1 MSYIAYDA
9 TDIGGSGWH
18 RITRVWPTLAEI
30 TAYAGNDV
38 RAESS
43 KDVYRDVGEALV
55 GWFTQPANAHEVASN
70 LPADN
75 SAAAQRIE
83 IKDIVRLA
91 LRGFTANAFPSAT
104 IEAVHGYLKM
114 VLAFTA
120 ASATDD
126 QLDACKTAAR
136 ADLDEFAAYAQSP
149 WGNLTSTPGL
159 YVWSRESASAL
170 PAAQAGMPAVTK
182 ATIDA
187 VNIGR
192 ELIV

>member
-9 TDIGGSGWH
+9 TDIGGTGWH
-18 RITRVWPTLAEI
+18 RITHVWPTLAEI

-55 GWFTQPANAHEVASN
+55 GWFTQPANAHSVASN

-83 IKDIVRLA
+83 ITDI
-91 LRGFTANAFPSAT
+91 LRAQVMVFNAQYAPAAT
-104 IEAVHGYLKM
+104 FEAVHGYVKM

-120 ASATDD
+120 ASTTDD

-149 WGNLTSTPGL
+149 WGDLTSTPGL
-159 YVWSRESASAL
+159 YVWSRASASAL

-192 ELIV
+192 ELLG